1 MKKYYGKYINFFYY
15 QCIKHIIIL
24 WVSVYIS
31 VKKDIMQF

>member
-1 MKKYYGKYINFFYY
+1 MVSILIFFYY
-15 QCIKHIIIL
+15 QCIKHIIIF